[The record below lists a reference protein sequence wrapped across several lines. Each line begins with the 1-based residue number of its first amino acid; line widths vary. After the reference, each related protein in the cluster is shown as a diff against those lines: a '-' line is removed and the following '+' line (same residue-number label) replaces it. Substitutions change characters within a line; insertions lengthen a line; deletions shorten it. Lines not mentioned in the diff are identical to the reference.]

1 MTHISIV
8 EIMRLKRTKEKIG
21 QDKNINLLLE
31 NLNADF
37 RSKLGLQLGDLIGKA
52 FSFGFFQIEPFG
64 ELWP

>member
-1 MTHISIV
+1 
-8 EIMRLKRTKEKIG
+8 MRLKRTKEKIG

-64 ELWP
+64 EL